1 MSRVIA
7 RHYASSHQILLRV
20 RQVIEI
26 RNAIENLAD
35 GSFGFAVR
43 AVFEVHIWNVLGGCD
58 IRFVQSSHINVR
70 GRS

>member
-26 RNAIENLAD
+26 RHAIENLAN
-35 GSFGFAVR
+35 GSFGLAIGAVL
-43 AVFEVHIWNVLGGCD
+43 EVHIGNLD
-58 IRFVQSSHINVR
+58 PTTDKNVR
-70 GRS
+70 PTAYI